1 MCICDHLDH
10 QAPNQEKKIKS
21 IGLWKHGPLAFL
33 LYIQNRR
40 EIYMLLYEKKLK
52 YFKGVSIM
60 LIGIIGLLLYIGFDI
75 EEREKVRKYKAL
87 GFEEQP

>member
-1 MCICDHLDH
+1 
-10 QAPNQEKKIKS
+10 
-21 IGLWKHGPLAFL
+21 
-33 LYIQNRR
+33 
-40 EIYMLLYEKKLK
+40 
-52 YFKGVSIM
+52 M

>member
-1 MCICDHLDH
+1 M
-10 QAPNQEKKIKS
+10 
-21 IGLWKHGPLAFL
+21 
-33 LYIQNRR
+33 
-40 EIYMLLYEKKLK
+40 KKLK

-75 EEREKVRKYKAL
+75 EERETKKKYKSL